1 MQAVLAVFT
10 RLDMPLDPKGPESGQ
25 GRILCIPESRP
36 VPAEALAAVPWL
48 KAGSVKT
55 LRPKTLIDCLAAADR
70 READALIAVEPEV
83 RYAIDRLKLSQS
95 LQISQRLTVPAGFHA
110 VVAKDHPRRAE
121 ILQTING
128 AIAKL
133 KTSGGY
139 ATVMTSHLADLT
151 GIPVVQP

>member
-10 RLDMPLDPKGPESGQ
+10 RLDVPLDPSGPEATQS
-25 GRILCIPESRP
+25 RTLCIPESQP
-36 VPAEALAAVPWL
+36 VPEEALAAVPWL
-48 KAGSVKT
+48 KAANIKT

-70 READALIAVEPEV
+70 RDADALIAIEPEA
-83 RYAIDRLKLSQS
+83 RYAIDHLKLAQT
-95 LQISQRLTVPAGFHA
+95 LQIAQRLPVATGLHA
-110 VVAKDHPRRAE
+110 IVAKDHPRRTE
-121 ILQTING
+121 ILQTISS

-151 GIPVVQP
+151 GAQVSQP